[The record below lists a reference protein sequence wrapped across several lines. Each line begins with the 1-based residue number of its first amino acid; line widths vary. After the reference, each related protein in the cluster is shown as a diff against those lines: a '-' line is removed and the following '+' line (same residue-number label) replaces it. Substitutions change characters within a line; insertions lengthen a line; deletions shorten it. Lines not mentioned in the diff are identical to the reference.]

1 MGFYTQKIIGNTKTE
16 ITSPHNVYDSMI
28 FTNIDA
34 SAAVSID
41 LYVTEQDG
49 TKLRQAAAY
58 EGTTPT
64 KINLTA
70 GYAITSDSQA
80 VVVDT
85 TAATADIFLNERVY
99 KSDGTFVGKCTAVGS
114 TTGMTFGGGLEIA
127 LANNDDLYTG
137 ARFYILNNVVIPNG
151 ASLKLGADDIFFD
164 TNAYTLYIISG
175 DADGQIDITTR
186 YNTKSR

>member
-1 MGFYTQKIIGNTKTE
+1 MAFYTQKIIGNTKTE

-64 KINLTA
+64 KVNLAA

-80 VVVDT
+80 VIVDT
-85 TAATADIFLNERVY
+85 TTATNDIFLNEKVF
-99 KSDGTFVGKCTAVGS
+99 KSDGTFVGTA
-114 TTGMTFGGGLEIA
+114 TTVGGLLLTFSGGLKTA